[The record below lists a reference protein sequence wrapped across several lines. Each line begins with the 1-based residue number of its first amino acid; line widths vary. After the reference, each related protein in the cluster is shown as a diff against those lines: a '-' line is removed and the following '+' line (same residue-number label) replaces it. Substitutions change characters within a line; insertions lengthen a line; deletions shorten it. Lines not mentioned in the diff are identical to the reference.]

1 MICIK
6 WIGGI
11 LVMCILVT
19 IFFVVVNEYQTRKQ
33 LKEGRKR

>member
-11 LVMCILVT
+11 LIMCVLVT
-19 IFFVVVNEYQTRKQ
+19 VFFVVVNDYQTRKEI
-33 LKEGRKR
+33 KRGRKK